1 MALMFNLVKVR
12 RWIHAAFRTSGPRA
26 RVAPLEA
33 SEGWTDDAHLR
44 DFTRTWHDQAA
55 SDQWSRLTC
64 AKVMHSPIIILPDAP
79 VAEALEL
86 LECNSMLGL
95 PAVNAEQRLIGLITR
110 EQLTA
115 ACEQRPATSSTDVQ
129 RVSPMMVTG
138 VVAVRKDTSLGSAF
152 LILMGDQ
159 SPCLP
164 VVEWRGHV
172 VGMLGEA
179 DILEIA
185 STFATAKCPTSP
197 PSARGWSMPGFA
209 LFSRR
214 DNSKRSVSPLRFG
227 KKREADQL
235 RAQRGLVVPRTRPLE
250 REKIQALSPCVLRGG
265 AGFGCLHIGRIVR
278 IAEMRLERQRS
289 CKSGRG
295 LQSVW

>member
-1 MALMFNLVKVR
+1 MATMINLMKIR
-12 RWIHAAFRTSGPRA
+12 RWIHAAFRKSGPRE
-26 RVAPLEA
+26 RVAPLDA
-33 SEGWTDDAHLR
+33 SEGWTDDVLLR

-64 AKVMHSPIIILPDAP
+64 AKVMHSPIIILPDTP
-79 VAEALEL
+79 VADALEL

-164 VVEWRGHV
+164 VVDWRGHV

-185 STFATAKCPTSP
+185 RTFASVRCPMSP
-197 PSARGWSMPGFA
+197 PSAHR
-209 LFSRR
+209 
-214 DNSKRSVSPLRFG
+214 
-227 KKREADQL
+227 
-235 RAQRGLVVPRTRPLE
+235 
-250 REKIQALSPCVLRGG
+250 
-265 AGFGCLHIGRIVR
+265 
-278 IAEMRLERQRS
+278 
-289 CKSGRG
+289 
-295 LQSVW
+295 